1 MMKNR
6 LVALRERLSY
16 AGIDGLL
23 ITRPENRRYITGFTG
38 SAGVV
43 VVSRDRAFFV
53 TDFRYVEQA
62 TYQAPEFR
70 VIEHGLKIVD
80 TLREIVEEA
89 GITRLGFEKDVIT
102 YKQHETFSSALAGVE
117 LVPCEGLV
125 ETLRAVKDES
135 EIEAIRRAEAIGDA
149 AFSHVLDIIKP
160 GMTEIDVALEIE
172 WFMRKNGAEGIG
184 FEVIVASGERG
195 AMPHGV
201 ASSKKLAEG
210 ELVVMDFGAV
220 YQGYRGDMTRT
231 VSLGKASPEQ
241 RRIYDIV
248 LRAQEAALE
257 AIAPGK
263 TGQEIDGLA
272 RKVIEEAGY
281 GDNFGHGLGHG
292 VGLAIHEEPRLS
304 VTATEELRPGMV
316 VTVEPGIYVP
326 GFLGIRIEDLVVVG
340 ESGIRNL
347 TSSPKELIEL

>member
-1 MMKNR
+1 MKNR
-6 LVALRERLSY
+6 LVAIRERLSP

-43 VVSRDRAFFV
+43 VVSPDHACFI

-62 TYQAPEFR
+62 AYQAPEFR
-70 VIEHGLKIVD
+70 VIKHGQKIAD
-80 TLREIVEEA
+80 TLKEVVEEA
-89 GITRLGFEKDVIT
+89 GIGRLGFEKDVIT
-102 YKQHETFSSALAGVE
+102 YKQHETFSSALTGVE
-117 LVPCEGLV
+117 LVPVEGLV
-125 ETLRAVKDES
+125 EALRAAKDEN
-135 EIEAIRRAEAIGDA
+135 EIEEIRRAEAIGDA
-149 AFSHVLDIIKP
+149 AFSHILNIIKP

-184 FEVIVASGERG
+184 FEIIVASGERG

-201 ASSKKLAEG
+201 ASGKKLAQG

-220 YQGYRGDMTRT
+220 YHGYRGDMTRT

-241 RRIYDIV
+241 RRLYDIV

-257 AIAPGK
+257 GIAPGK
-263 TGQEIDGLA
+263 TGQEIDSLA

-292 VGLAIHEEPRLS
+292 VGLAVHEEPRLS
-304 VTATEELRPGMV
+304 VAVTEELRPGMV
-316 VTVEPGIYVP
+316 VTVEPGIYIP
-326 GFLGIRIEDLVVVG
+326 GFAGVRIEDLVVVR
-340 ESGIRNL
+340 ESGITNL